1 MTERQVK
8 RIFRQTKLTKR
19 EAERDRRIR
28 EEVQKEYPPG
38 QKVVIRKDP
47 TIPATQGDIWALHDF
62 ILDLKEER
70 LRQNLTLQD
79 IQDATGI
86 DRAVLSRLETGKNL
100 NPTFA
105 TLSRYAWALGKTL
118 SIMLAER
125 EKETGKKTTDQ
136 TAQKSRKAQ

>member
-1 MTERQVK
+1 MGFEEGDHLLQKVLTIPHHEHERPISSS
-8 RIFRQTKLTKR
+8 RL
-19 EAERDRRIR
+19 RIR
-28 EEVQKEYPPG
+28 SDVSTSEMLLQEIQ
-38 QKVVIRKDP
+38 
-47 TIPATQGDIWALHDF
+47 
-62 ILDLKEER
+62 ER
-70 LRQNLTLQD
+70 MARE
-79 IQDATGI
+79 GI